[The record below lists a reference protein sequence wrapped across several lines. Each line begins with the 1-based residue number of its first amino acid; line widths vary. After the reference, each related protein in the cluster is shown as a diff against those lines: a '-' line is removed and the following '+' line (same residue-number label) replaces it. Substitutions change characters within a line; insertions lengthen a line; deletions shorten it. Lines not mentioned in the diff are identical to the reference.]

1 MNRETIPMR
10 KESLQ
15 FLQDLIA
22 APSPSGFEQ
31 PAQRV
36 VRARMEQFADEIVT
50 DVHGNVR
57 CVKNPEHPFRVMLA
71 GHVDQIGFIVRYI
84 NDDGYIYVSSIGGV
98 DASIVPGSRVLIH
111 GMNGPVPGVFG
122 RTAIHLL
129 TSEERGK
136 KLELDKLF
144 IDIGAK
150 DREAAETLVAVA
162 DPVTFDAPFQ
172 ELDGDL
178 VAAAGFDD
186 KMGTFV
192 CMEALRI
199 LADREIDCGLYAVST
214 VQEEIGL
221 RGATTSCYCVDPV
234 AGIAVDVTHAS
245 DYPGCDKTKQGDVK
259 IGGGPVIAR
268 GPNINPCMGE
278 LLEETAEEKSISVHV
293 EAAARGTGTDA
304 NVMQLSRAG
313 VATGL
318 VSVPNRYMH
327 TPVEVLSLADLE
339 NAAKL
344 VAETV
349 AKIHPGMDFTPM

>member
-1 MNRETIPMR
+1 MR

-15 FLQDLIA
+15 FLKDLIA

-36 VRARMEQFADEIVT
+36 VRARMEKYADEITT
-50 DVHGNVR
+50 DVHGNVT
-57 CVKNPEHPFRVMLA
+57 CIKNPDHPLRVMLA

-84 NDDGYIYVSSIGGV
+84 NDEGFIYVSSIGGI

-111 GMNGPVPGVFG
+111 GKDGPVPGVFG
-122 RTAIHLL
+122 RTAVHLL
-129 TSEERGK
+129 KEEERGK

-150 DREAAETLVAVA
+150 DREAAEKRVAVA

-172 ELDGDL
+172 ELEGDL

-199 LADREIDCGLYAVST
+199 LSDRKIDCGLHAVST

-221 RGATTSCYCVDPV
+221 RGAQTSCYCIDPA

-259 IGGGPVIAR
+259 LGGGPVIVR
-268 GPNINPCMGE
+268 GPNINPVMGE
-278 LLEETAEEKSISVHV
+278 LLEKTAQEKGIAVHV

-304 NVMQLSRAG
+304 NVMQLTRAG

-327 TPVEVLSLADLE
+327 TPVEIISLADLE

-349 AKIHPGMDFTPM
+349 AKINEKVDFTPM

>member
-1 MNRETIPMR
+1 MR
-10 KESLQ
+10 KESVQ
-15 FLQDLIA
+15 FLRDLIA

-36 VRARMEQFADEIVT
+36 VRARMEQYADEIIT

-57 CVKNPEHPFRVMLA
+57 CVKNPDHPIRVMLA
-71 GHVDQIGFIVRYI
+71 GHVDQIGFIVRHI
-84 NDDGYIYVSSIGGV
+84 NDDGFIYASAIGGI

-111 GMNGPVPGVFG
+111 GRNGPVPGVFG

-129 TSEERGK
+129 KPEERGK
-136 KLELDKLF
+136 KLDLDRLF
-144 IDIGAK
+144 IDIGAE
-150 DREAAETLVAVA
+150 DREAAEKLVAVA

-172 ELDGDL
+172 ELDRDL

-186 KMGTFV
+186 KIGTFV
-192 CMEALRI
+192 VMEALRI
-199 LADREIDCGLYAVST
+199 LADRKIDCGLHAVST

-221 RGATTSCYCVDPV
+221 RGAQTSCYCIDPV

-259 IGGGPVIAR
+259 LGGGPVIVR
-268 GPNINPCMGE
+268 GPNINPVMGQM
-278 LLEETAEEKSISVHV
+278 LQDTAEEKGISVHV

-304 NVMQLSRAG
+304 NIMQLTRAG

-327 TPVEVLSLADLE
+327 TPVEVVSLADLE

-349 AKIHPGMDFTPM
+349 AKINEKVDFTPM

>member
-1 MNRETIPMR
+1 MR

-15 FLQDLIA
+15 FLKDLIA

-36 VRARMEQFADEIVT
+36 VRARMEQFADEITT
-50 DVHGNVR
+50 DVHGNVT
-57 CVKNPEHPFRVMLA
+57 CVKNPAHPFRVMLA
-71 GHVDQIGFIVRYI
+71 GHVDQIGFIVRHI
-84 NDDGYIYVSSIGGV
+84 NDDGYIYASAIGGI

-111 GMNGPVPGVFG
+111 GKDGAVPGVFG

-129 TSEERGK
+129 KKSERGK
-136 KLELDKLF
+136 KLDLDKLF
-144 IDIGAK
+144 IDIGAEDK
-150 DREAAETLVAVA
+150 EAAEELVAVA
-162 DPVTFDAPFQ
+162 DPITFDAPFQ
-172 ELDGDL
+172 ELEGDL

-199 LADREIDCGLYAVST
+199 LSDRDIDCGLHAVST

-221 RGATTSCYCVDPV
+221 RGARTSCYCIDPA

-245 DYPGCDKTKQGDVK
+245 DYPGCDKTKQGDIK

-268 GPNINPCMGE
+268 GPNINPVMGQM
-278 LLEETAEEKSISVHV
+278 LQETADDKGISIHV
-293 EAAARGTGTDA
+293 TAAPRGTGTDA
-304 NVMQLSRAG
+304 NAMQLSRAG

-327 TPVEVLSLADLE
+327 TPVEVISLSDLE

-349 AKIHPGMDFTPM
+349 AKINEDIDFTPM

>member
-1 MNRETIPMR
+1 MR

-15 FLQDLIA
+15 FLKDLIA

-36 VRARMEQFADEIVT
+36 VRARMEQYADEITT
-50 DVHGNVR
+50 DVHGNVV
-57 CVKNPEHPFRVMLA
+57 CVKNPDHPFRVMLA
-71 GHVDQIGFIVRYI
+71 GHVDQIGFIVRHI
-84 NDDGYIYVSSIGGV
+84 NDDGFIYVSAIGGI

-111 GMNGPVPGVFG
+111 GKDGPVPGVFG

-129 TSEERGK
+129 KSEERGK
-136 KLELDKLF
+136 KLDLDKLF

-150 DREAAETLVAVA
+150 DRDAAQERVSVA

-172 ELDGDL
+172 ELDRDL

-199 LADREIDCGLYAVST
+199 LSDRKIACGLHAVST

-221 RGATTSCYCVDPV
+221 RGAQTSCYCINPQ

-245 DYPGCDKTKQGDVK
+245 DYPGCDKTKQGDIK
-259 IGGGPVIAR
+259 LGGGPVIAR
-268 GPNINPCMGE
+268 GPNINPVMGE
-278 LLEETAEEKSISVHV
+278 MLQKTADEKGISVHV
-293 EAAARGTGTDA
+293 AAAARGTGTDA
-304 NVMQLSRAG
+304 NVMQLTRAG

-327 TPVEVLSLADLE
+327 TPVEVISLSDLE

-349 AKIHPGMDFTPM
+349 AKLSEDVDFTPM

>member
-1 MNRETIPMR
+1 MR

-15 FLQDLIA
+15 FLKDLIA

-36 VRARMEQFADEIVT
+36 VRARMEQFADEVTT
-50 DVHGNVR
+50 DVHGNVT
-57 CVKNPEHPFRVMLA
+57 CVKNPDHPFRVMLA
-71 GHVDQIGFIVRYI
+71 GHCDQIGFIVRHI
-84 NDDGYIYVSSIGGV
+84 NDDGYIYVSAIGGI

-111 GMNGPVPGVFG
+111 GTDGPVPGVFG

-129 TSEERGK
+129 KKEERGK
-136 KLELDKLF
+136 KLDLDKLF

-150 DREAAETLVAVA
+150 DKEAAEKLVSVA

-172 ELDGDL
+172 ELDRDL

-199 LADREIDCGLYAVST
+199 LSDRDIDCGLHAVST

-221 RGATTSCYCVDPV
+221 RGATTSCYCIDPA

-245 DYPGCDKTKQGDVK
+245 DYPGCDKTRQGDVK
-259 IGGGPVIAR
+259 VGGGPVVVR
-268 GPNINPCMGE
+268 GPNINPVMGQM
-278 LLEETAEEKSISVHV
+278 LQDTAEEKGISIHV

-327 TPVEVLSLADLE
+327 TPVEVLSLSDLE

-349 AKIHPGMDFTPM
+349 AKIDEDVDFTPM

>member
-1 MNRETIPMR
+1 
-10 KESLQ
+10 
-15 FLQDLIA
+15 
-22 APSPSGFEQ
+22 
-31 PAQRV
+31 
-36 VRARMEQFADEIVT
+36 
-50 DVHGNVR
+50 
-57 CVKNPEHPFRVMLA
+57 MLA
-71 GHVDQIGFIVRYI
+71 GHCDQIGFIVRHI
-84 NDDGYIYVSSIGGV
+84 NDDGYVYVSAIGGI

-111 GMNGPVPGVFG
+111 GADGPVPGVFG

-129 TSEERGK
+129 KKEERGK
-136 KLELDKLF
+136 KLDLDKLF
-144 IDIGAK
+144 IDIGAE
-150 DREAAETLVAVA
+150 DREAAEELISVA

-172 ELDGDL
+172 ELDRDL

-221 RGATTSCYCVDPV
+221 RGARTSAYGIDPA

-245 DYPGCDKTKQGDVK
+245 DYPGCDKTKQGDIK
-259 IGGGPVIAR
+259 LGGGPVVVR
-268 GPNINPCMGE
+268 GPNINPVIGE
-278 LLEETAEEKSISVHV
+278 MLQDTAEEKGISVHI

-304 NVMQLSRAG
+304 NVMQLTRAG

-327 TPVEVLSLADLE
+327 TQVETISLSDLE

-349 AKIHPGMDFTPM
+349 AKLNDEVDFAPM

>member
-1 MNRETIPMR
+1 MR

-15 FLQDLIA
+15 FLKDLIA

-36 VRARMEQFADEIVT
+36 VRARMEKIADEVRT
-50 DVHGNVR
+50 DVHGNVT
-57 CVKNPEHPFRVMLA
+57 CVKNPEHPTRVMLA

-84 NDDGYIYVSSIGGV
+84 SDDGFVYMSAIGGI

-111 GMNGPVPGVFG
+111 GKNGPVRGVFG

-129 TSEERGK
+129 KEEERGK
-136 KLELDKLF
+136 KLDLDKLF
-144 IDIGAK
+144 VDIGAK
-150 DREAAETLVAVA
+150 DKEEAEKLVSVA
-162 DPVTFDAPFQ
+162 DPATFDAPFQ
-172 ELDGDL
+172 ELQGDL
-178 VAAAGFDD
+178 AAAAGFDD
-186 KMGTFV
+186 KIGTFV

-199 LADREIDCGLYAVST
+199 LSDRKIDCGLYAVST

-221 RGATTSCYCVDPV
+221 RGAQTSCYCIDPI

-245 DYPGCDKTKQGDVK
+245 DYPGCDKTKQGEIKV
-259 IGGGPVIAR
+259 GGGPVIAR
-268 GPNINPCMGE
+268 GPNINPCLGE
-278 LLEETAEEKSISVHV
+278 MLQETAEEKGIPAHV

-304 NVMQLSRAG
+304 NIMQLTRAG
-313 VATGL
+313 VATAL

-327 TPVEVLSLADLE
+327 TPVEIISLADLE

-349 AKIHPGMDFTPM
+349 AKINEQTDFTPM

>member
-1 MNRETIPMR
+1 MR

-15 FLQDLIA
+15 FLQDMIA

-31 PAQRV
+31 PVQRV
-36 VRARMEQFADEIVT
+36 VRARMEEFADEVST
-50 DVHGNVR
+50 DVHGNVV
-57 CVKNPEHPFRVMLA
+57 CVKNPDHEFRVMLA
-71 GHVDQIGFIVRYI
+71 GHCDQIGFIVRHI
-84 NDDGYIYVSSIGGV
+84 NDDGYIYVSAIGGI
-98 DASIVPGSRVLIH
+98 DAGIVPGSRVLIH
-111 GMNGPVPGVFG
+111 GENGPVPGVFG
-122 RTAIHLL
+122 RKAVHLMKK
-129 TSEERGK
+129 EERGK
-136 KLELDKLF
+136 KADLDKLF
-144 IDIGAK
+144 IDIGAE
-150 DREAAETLVAVA
+150 DREAAEKLVSVA

-172 ELDGDL
+172 ELDRDL

-199 LADREIDCGLYAVST
+199 LADRDMDCGLYAVST

-221 RGATTSCYCVDPV
+221 RGARTSAYGIDPA

-245 DYPGCDKTKQGDVK
+245 DYPGCDKTKQGDIK

-268 GPNINPCMGE
+268 GANINPVVGE
-278 LLEETAEEKSISVHV
+278 LLQETADEKGISVHIA
-293 EAAARGTGTDA
+293 AAARGTGTDA
-304 NVMQLSRAG
+304 NVIQLTRSG

-327 TPVEVLSLADLE
+327 TPVEIISLSDLE

-349 AKIHPGMDFTPM
+349 AALDSEMDFTPK

>member
-1 MNRETIPMR
+1 MR

-15 FLQDLIA
+15 FLKDLIA

-31 PAQRV
+31 PTQRV
-36 VRARMEQFADEIVT
+36 VRGRMEELADEVGT
-50 DVHGNVR
+50 DVHGNVI
-57 CVKNPEHPFRVMLA
+57 CVKNPDHQFRVMLA
-71 GHVDQIGFIVRYI
+71 GHVDQIGFIVRHI
-84 NDDGYIYVSSIGGV
+84 NDDGYVYASAIGGI
-98 DASIVPGSRVLIH
+98 DAGIVPGSRVLVH
-111 GMNGPVPGVFG
+111 GENGPVPGVFG
-122 RTAIHLL
+122 RTAVHLL
-129 TSEERGK
+129 KSEERGK
-136 KLELDKLF
+136 KLDLDKLF

-150 DREAAETLVAVA
+150 DKEAAEKLISVA

-172 ELDGDL
+172 ELDRDL

-192 CMEALRI
+192 VMEALRI
-199 LADREIDCGLYAVST
+199 LADRKIDCGLYAVST

-221 RGATTSCYCVDPV
+221 RGARTSAYGIDPQ

-245 DYPGCDKTKQGDVK
+245 DYPGCDKTKQGDIK
-259 IGGGPVIAR
+259 IGEGPVIAR
-268 GPNINPCMGE
+268 GPNINPVIGRI
-278 LLEETAEEKSISVHV
+278 LQETADEKGISTHV
-293 EAAARGTGTDA
+293 IAAARGTGTDA
-304 NVMQLSRAG
+304 NIMQLTRAG

-327 TPVEVLSLADLE
+327 TPVEVISLSDLE

-349 AKIHPGMDFTPM
+349 AKLNEDLDFTPQ

>member
-1 MNRETIPMR
+1 MR

-15 FLQDLIA
+15 FLKDLIA

-36 VRARMEQFADEIVT
+36 VRARMEQFADEIIT

-57 CVKNPEHPFRVMLA
+57 CVKNPDQPFRVMLA
-71 GHVDQIGFIVRYI
+71 GHVDQIGFIVRHI
-84 NDDGYIYVSSIGGV
+84 NDDGFIYASAIGGI

-111 GMNGPVPGVFG
+111 GKDGPVPGVFG

-129 TSEERGK
+129 KAAERGK
-136 KLELDKLF
+136 KLDLDKLF
-144 IDIGAK
+144 IDIGAE
-150 DREAAETLVAVA
+150 DREAAEKLVSVA

-172 ELDGDL
+172 ELDRDL

-192 CMEALRI
+192 CMEAMRL

-214 VQEEIGL
+214 VQEELGL
-221 RGATTSCYCVDPV
+221 RGARTSAYGIDPA

-259 IGGGPVIAR
+259 VGGGPVIVR
-268 GPNINPCMGE
+268 GPNINPVIGE
-278 LLEETAEEKSISVHV
+278 MLQQTAEEKGISVHV

-327 TPVEVLSLADLE
+327 TPVEVVSLADLE

-349 AKIHPGMDFTPM
+349 ATLNANVDFTPM

>member
-1 MNRETIPMR
+1 MR

-15 FLQDLIA
+15 FLKDLIA

-36 VRARMEQFADEIVT
+36 VRARMEQFADEIIT

-57 CVKNPEHPFRVMLA
+57 CVKNPDHPFRVMLA
-71 GHVDQIGFIVRYI
+71 GHVDQIGFIVRHI
-84 NDDGYIYVSSIGGV
+84 NDDGFIYASAIGGI
-98 DASIVPGSRVLIH
+98 DAGIVPGSRVLIH
-111 GMNGPVPGVFG
+111 GKDGPVPGVFG

-129 TSEERGK
+129 KAAERGK

-144 IDIGAK
+144 IDIGAESK
-150 DREAAETLVAVA
+150 EAAEKLVSVA

-172 ELDGDL
+172 ELDRDL

-192 CMEALRI
+192 VMEALRI
-199 LADREIDCGLYAVST
+199 LADREIDCALHAVST

-221 RGATTSCYCVDPV
+221 RGAQTSCYCIDPSV
-234 AGIAVDVTHAS
+234 GIAVDVTHAS

-259 IGGGPVIAR
+259 LGGGPVIVR
-268 GPNINPCMGE
+268 GPNINPVIGE
-278 LLEETAEEKSISVHV
+278 MLQETAEEKGISVHV

-327 TPVEVLSLADLE
+327 TPVEVVSLADLE

-349 AKIHPGMDFTPM
+349 AKLNADVDFRPM

>member
-1 MNRETIPMR
+1 MR

-15 FLQDLIA
+15 FLKDLIS

-36 VRARMEQFADEIVT
+36 VRARMEKIADEIRT
-50 DVHGNVR
+50 DVHGNVT
-57 CVKNPEHPFRVMLA
+57 CVKNPEHPTRVMLA

-84 NDDGYIYVSSIGGV
+84 SDDGFIYMSAIGGI

-111 GMNGPVPGVFG
+111 GKNGPVRGVFG

-129 TSEERGK
+129 KEEERGK

-144 IDIGAK
+144 VDIGAK
-150 DREAAETLVAVA
+150 DKEEAEKLVSVA
-162 DPVTFDAPFQ
+162 DPATFDAPFQ
-172 ELDGDL
+172 ELQGDL
-178 VAAAGFDD
+178 AAAAGFDD
-186 KMGTFV
+186 KIGTFV

-199 LADREIDCGLYAVST
+199 LSDRKIDCGLYAVAT

-221 RGATTSCYCVDPV
+221 RGAQTSCYCIDPI

-245 DYPGCDKTKQGDVK
+245 DYPGCDKTKQGEIKV
-259 IGGGPVIAR
+259 GGGPVIAR
-268 GPNINPCMGE
+268 GPNINPCLGE
-278 LLEETAEEKSISVHV
+278 MLQETAEEKGIAAHV

-304 NVMQLSRAG
+304 NIMQLTRAG
-313 VATGL
+313 VATAL

-327 TPVEVLSLADLE
+327 TPVEIISLGDLE

-349 AKIHPGMDFTPM
+349 AKINEQTDFTPM

>member
-10 KESLQ
+10 KKSLQ
-15 FLQDLIA
+15 FLKDLIA

-36 VRARMEQFADEIVT
+36 VRARMAEYADEITT
-50 DVHGNVR
+50 DVHGNVV
-57 CVKNPEHPFRVMLA
+57 CVKNPDCDFRVMLA
-71 GHVDQIGFIVRYI
+71 GHVDQIGFIVRHI
-84 NDDGYIYVSSIGGV
+84 NDEGFIYASAIGGI

-111 GMNGPVPGVFG
+111 GKDGPVPGVFG

-129 TSEERGK
+129 KAEERGK
-136 KLELDKLF
+136 KIDLDKLF

-150 DREAAETLVAVA
+150 DKEAAEKLVSVA

-178 VAAAGFDD
+178 VSAVGFDD
-186 KMGTFV
+186 RMGTFV
-192 CMEALRI
+192 VMEALRI
-199 LADREIDCGLYAVST
+199 LADREIPCGLHAVAT

-221 RGATTSCYCVDPV
+221 RGAQTSCYCIDPA

-259 IGGGPVIAR
+259 VGGGPVIAR
-268 GPNINPCMGE
+268 GPNINPVMGE
-278 LLEETAEEKSISVHV
+278 LLQDTAEENGISVQI

-304 NVMQLSRAG
+304 NVMQLTRAG
-313 VATGL
+313 VATAL

-327 TPVEVLSLADLE
+327 TPVEVISLADLE
-339 NAAKL
+339 EAAKL
-344 VAETV
+344 IAEAV
-349 AKIHPGMDFTPM
+349 MKIGPDVDFTPM

>member
-1 MNRETIPMR
+1 MR

-15 FLQDLIA
+15 FLKDLIA

-36 VRARMEQFADEIVT
+36 VRARMEKFADEIKT
-50 DVHGNVR
+50 DVHGNVV
-57 CVKNPEHPFRVMLA
+57 CVKNPDHPVRVMLA

-84 NDDGYIYVSSIGGV
+84 NDDGFIYMSAIGGI
-98 DASIVPGSRVLIH
+98 DASVVPGSRVLIH
-111 GMNGPVPGVFG
+111 GRNGPVTGVFG
-122 RTAIHLL
+122 RTAVHLL
-129 TSEERGK
+129 KPEERGK
-136 KLELDKLF
+136 KLELEKLF
-144 IDIGAK
+144 VDIGVK
-150 DREAAETLVAVA
+150 NREEAEKLVSVA
-162 DPVTFDAPFQ
+162 DPATFDAPFQ
-172 ELDGDL
+172 ELQGDL

-199 LADREIDCGLYAVST
+199 LADRKIDCGLYAVST

-221 RGATTSCYCVDPV
+221 RGAHTSCYSIDPV

-245 DYPGCDKTKQGDVK
+245 DYPGCDKTRQGEVK
-259 IGGGPVIAR
+259 LGGGPVIAR
-268 GPNINPCMGE
+268 GPNINPVMGE
-278 LLEETAEEKSISVHV
+278 MLQATADEKGISVHV
-293 EAAARGTGTDA
+293 EAAPRGTGTDA

-327 TPVEVLSLADLE
+327 TPVEIISLADLE

-349 AKIHPGMDFTPM
+349 AKINDSVDFTPK

>member
-1 MNRETIPMR
+1 MR

-15 FLQDLIA
+15 FLKDLIA

-36 VRARMEQFADEIVT
+36 VRARMEQYADEIIT

-57 CVKNPEHPFRVMLA
+57 CVKNPDHPLRVMLA

-84 NDDGYIYVSSIGGV
+84 NDDGYLYFAPIGGI
-98 DASIVPGSRVLIH
+98 DPSIVVGTRVTIH
-111 GMNGPVPGVFG
+111 SKNGPVPGVIG

-129 TSEERGK
+129 KPEERGK
-136 KLELDKLF
+136 QIDMEKLF

-150 DREAAETLVAVA
+150 DREAAEKLVAVA
-162 DPVTFDAPFQ
+162 DPITFAVEFQ
-172 ELDGDL
+172 ELDGDIC
-178 VAAAGFDD
+178 AAAGFDD

-192 CMEALRI
+192 VMEALRL
-199 LADREIDCGLYAVST
+199 LAERKIDCSVHAVAT

-221 RGATTSCYCVDPV
+221 RGAQTSCYCIDPAV
-234 AGIAVDVTHAS
+234 GIAVDVTHAS

-259 IGGGPVIAR
+259 LGGGPVIAR
-268 GPNINPCMGE
+268 GPNINPVLGE
-278 LLEETAEEKSISVHV
+278 MLQRVAEDKKIPHHV

-304 NVMQLSRAG
+304 NVMQLTRRG
-313 VATGL
+313 VATAL

-327 TPVEVLSLADLE
+327 TAVEVLSLSDLE
-339 NAAKL
+339 NTAKL
-344 VAETV
+344 VAETI
-349 AKIHPGMDFTPM
+349 AKINEDLDFTPM